1 MEVSSPSLSLDG
13 SLGAPVS
20 SVYTPTF
27 VYMHPCEHR
36 DVRVPR
42 LQLCVPAA
50 STLPPAAQV
59 SGSDPASVPSPG
71 PGLSPPSG
79 LGTVARA
86 GV

>member
-36 DVRVPR
+36 DVR
-42 LQLCVPAA
+42 VPAA